1 MGPGIDT
8 WKAKELTLDLMK
20 NLSKAMANISKAMGG
35 GRGSPTDSP
44 TFKID
49 IENMRGYVN

>member
-1 MGPGIDT
+1 MAFTSSEG
-8 WKAKELTLDLMK
+8 LMK

-44 TFKID
+44 TFKIS